1 MQVSSFITRKFYN
14 SRECQNDDFFG
25 FKTKFDYLLTLRIKV
40 KSFLSFLLTFVCSLG
55 TIVSSMKVLIKLLA
69 AWITY
74 IFIHEIMNQNS
85 LTFYSQNKRLD

>member
-1 MQVSSFITRKFYN
+1 MMIFLV
-14 SRECQNDDFFG
+14 
-25 FKTKFDYLLTLRIKV
+25 TKFDYLLTLRIKV

-74 IFIHEIMNQNS
+74 IFIHEIMKQNS
-85 LTFYSQNKRLD
+85 LTFYSQNKRLDDKRLIGSNGAHRSMSFWRY